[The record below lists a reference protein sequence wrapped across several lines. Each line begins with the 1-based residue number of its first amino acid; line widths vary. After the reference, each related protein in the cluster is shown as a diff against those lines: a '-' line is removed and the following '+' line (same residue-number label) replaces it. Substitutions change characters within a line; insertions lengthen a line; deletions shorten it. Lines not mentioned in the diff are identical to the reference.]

1 LLVANARVAIVR
13 IISAVA
19 VIGIAQTQ
27 TKPKSRAPES
37 TTTETSTT
45 EAATAAEPAAAM
57 TSTAAATSKGRRGR
71 SAQQESR
78 RANDT
83 EAIDAEQSDDC
94 QAARQDIAIARSVV
108 GHWFSRSLSCFTQTR
123 FAYQKGRF
131 ESRFRSSHLD
141 VIVVKLKRAA
151 QMPALK
157 HATIFA
163 GFRLV

>member
-1 LLVANARVAIVR
+1 LPLLVANARVAIIGIV
-13 IISAVA
+13 SAVA
-19 VIGIAQTQ
+19 IIGIAQTQ

-37 TTTETSTT
+37 TTAET
-45 EAATAAEPAAAM
+45 AAAM
-57 TSTAAATSKGRRGR
+57 TTTSKGRCGR

-78 RANDT
+78 RANDA
-83 EAIDAEQSDDC
+83 EAIDAKQNDDC

-108 GHWFSRSLSCFTQTR
+108 GHWFSRSLSCFAQTR
-123 FAYQKGRF
+123 IVYQKGRF

-141 VIVVKLKRAA
+141 IIVVKLRRGA
-151 QMPALK
+151 QMRALK